1 MKIQEKRLFDE
12 MSKKKYSEIL
22 FSGLG
27 RKYQLEQMKAKDK
40 RVKLMNEILGGVK
53 VLKLYGWEPSFM
65 KQVLDIRD
73 TEISV
78 LKKAAYLNAFLSF
91 FWTSIP
97 FCVALASFATYVLTD
112 PNNILTAEKG
122 WFALGAVHKRRWQL
136 REVKIGQKCHL
147 GGGGC

>member
-53 VLKLYGWEPSFM
+53 GGFQLLNLIITELKSHM
-65 KQVLDIRD
+65 
-73 TEISV
+73 T
-78 LKKAAYLNAFLSF
+78 
-91 FWTSIP
+91 
-97 FCVALASFATYVLTD
+97 C
-112 PNNILTAEKG
+112 
-122 WFALGAVHKRRWQL
+122 
-136 REVKIGQKCHL
+136 
-147 GGGGC
+147 

>member
-1 MKIQEKRLFDE
+1 

-22 FSGLG
+22 ISGLG

-112 PNNILTAEKG
+112 PNNVLTAEKG
-122 WFALGAVHKRRWQL
+122 WFTLGTVHKGRWQL
-136 REVKIGQKCHL
+136 E
-147 GGGGC
+147 GGGV

>member
-1 MKIQEKRLFDE
+1 MGNMLWSAPLQIALCSYFMYQELGASIFAGVAL
-12 MSKKKYSEIL
+12 MVATIPL
-22 FSGLG
+22 NGFVAGLG

-78 LKKAAYLNAFLSF
+78 LKKAAFLTHFYHF
-91 FWTSIP
+91 FGQV
-97 FCVALASFATYVLTD
+97 FHFVL
-112 PNNILTAEKG
+112 L
-122 WFALGAVHKRRWQL
+122 WL
-136 REVKIGQKCHL
+136 HL
-147 GGGGC
+147 QPMF

>member
-1 MKIQEKRLFDE
+1 
-12 MSKKKYSEIL
+12 
-22 FSGLG
+22 
-27 RKYQLEQMKAKDK
+27 MKAKDK

-112 PNNILTAEKG
+112 PNNVLTAEKG
-122 WFALGAVHKRRWQL
+122 WFTLVSSLFFPFFPAQL
-136 REVKIGQKCHL
+136 V
-147 GGGGC
+147 

>member
-1 MKIQEKRLFDE
+1 
-12 MSKKKYSEIL
+12 
-22 FSGLG
+22 
-27 RKYQLEQMKAKDK
+27 
-40 RVKLMNEILGGVK
+40 
-53 VLKLYGWEPSFM
+53 M

-112 PNNILTAEKG
+112 PNNVLTAEKG
-122 WFALGAVHKRRWQL
+122 WFTLKAVYKRRWQL
-136 REVKIGQKCHL
+136 GGVKNWSKLPMNSTKKLPTWRRGMLKRPFKEITSFL
-147 GGGGC
+147 SLNSIRT